1 MNTFDPK
8 HRYSDAAKLA
18 RLKNKKLFLFDIDGT
33 IAVGDTLYEGSADL
47 IRYINAIGGR
57 AYYITNNSTKSGLDY
72 VKKFHD
78 AFHLDSTED
87 QFITSGYMTLRFL
100 KENYA
105 EKKIFVL
112 GTASFIAELRKNGLH
127 VTEVCEENIDCVV
140 VAYDSELN
148 YGKLT
153 EVCKVLFTQDV
164 PFYGTNPDLRC
175 PIDFGFIPDCGAI
188 CDMITATTDMQPIYL
203 GKPSKE
209 VVNLCLDISGFTPE
223 ETLVVGDRLYTDI
236 ACGINGGVDTCVLFT
251 GEAQKKD
258 ILTPEGEP
266 NTQYLPDYAFENVQ
280 ERLDASNGFL
290 HDTDSQRIRSG
301 VYADGSTDLEDG
313 NGVYV
318 VFLLLQSAYQS
329 VSELHGFFLII
340 SVSYA
345 DTVICYICFLLCQ
358 ICQQQVDG
366 LVHGLA
372 AASADTG
379 RKYLAFF

>member
-1 MNTFDPK
+1 MLRNEEIMNTFDPK
-8 HRYSDAAKLA
+8 NIFSDREKLF

-33 IAVGDTLYEGSADL
+33 IAVGDTLYDGSADL
-47 IRYINAIGGR
+47 IRYINDIGGK

-72 VKKFHD
+72 VKKFKE

-100 KENYA
+100 KEHYA
-105 EKKIFVL
+105 DKKIFVL
-112 GTASFIAELRKNGLH
+112 GTASFVAELRKNGLH
-127 VTEVCEENIDCVV
+127 VTEVYEESIDCVV

-148 YGKLT
+148 YAKLT

-188 CDMITATTDMQPIYL
+188 CDMITATTDKKPVYL

-209 VVNLCLDISGFTPE
+209 VVNLCLKVSGFTPE

-251 GEAQKKD
+251 GEAQKED

-266 NTQYLPDYAFENVQ
+266 NTPYLPDYAFENVQ
-280 ERLDASNGFL
+280 ELLKACLDL
-290 HDTDSQRIRSG
+290 
-301 VYADGSTDLEDG
+301 
-313 NGVYV
+313 
-318 VFLLLQSAYQS
+318 
-329 VSELHGFFLII
+329 
-340 SVSYA
+340 
-345 DTVICYICFLLCQ
+345 
-358 ICQQQVDG
+358 
-366 LVHGLA
+366 
-372 AASADTG
+372 
-379 RKYLAFF
+379 K